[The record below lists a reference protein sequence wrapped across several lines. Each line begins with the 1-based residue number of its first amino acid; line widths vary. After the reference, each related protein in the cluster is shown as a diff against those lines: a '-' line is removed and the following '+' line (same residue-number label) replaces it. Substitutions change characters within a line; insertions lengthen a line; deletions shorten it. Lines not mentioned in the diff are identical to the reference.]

1 MGCHLVYRLRIN
13 CKNLLKKVKRQLYLL
28 IIFIQMVVS
37 RFNFG
42 NSNNNRYHHKNM
54 TLYVE
59 NRVMSAPYRC
69 NK

>member
-1 MGCHLVYRLRIN
+1 M
-13 CKNLLKKVKRQLYLL
+13 L
-28 IIFIQMVVS
+28 IVQMVVS

-42 NSNNNRYHHKNM
+42 NSNNNRYDHKTM

-69 NK
+69 TSVM